1 MRQLPYERVAIAG
14 ANCWLSALD
23 FGGADKPPLVI
34 VHGMRDHA
42 LSMMS
47 LVEALQEEYRIVVP
61 DLRGH
66 GDSENP
72 GSYAMVQFVAD
83 LRAVVMHFD
92 LLRPT
97 LIGHSLGG
105 HITSRYA
112 AIYSEEV
119 RALVLIDGMGP
130 PRPPRALSPLQ
141 AKAGWRQNVEAALQ
155 LSSERRR
162 ISSVDEAFDRLAT
175 NNPRLAA
182 ETARHIAEH
191 GVEPHP
197 EGGVRWKWDPAVNM
211 VWSTFDHS
219 ESEAQWQHIE
229 APVLVITGEHS
240 MQYWSGPRFELSTD
254 EGLHDRETQ
263 RRVAL
268 FQNAR
273 HREIGGAGHMIHYD
287 SPHALNECIAEFLAA
302 S

>member
-1 MRQLPYERVAIAG
+1 MRQLPYERVAIRG

-23 FGGADKPPLVI
+23 FGGKDKPPLVI
-34 VHGMRDHA
+34 LHGMRDHA
-42 LSMMS
+42 LSMLS
-47 LVEALQEEYRIVVP
+47 LVEALQGTYRVIAP

-66 GDSENP
+66 GDSENC

-83 LRAVVMHFD
+83 LRAVVNHFA
-92 LLRPT
+92 LVGPT

-112 AIYSEEV
+112 AIYGDEV

-130 PRPPRALSPLQ
+130 PRPPRVLSAEEARQ
-141 AKAGWRQNVEAALQ
+141 NWRQNVEAALQ
-155 LSSERRR
+155 LSSERRN
-162 ISSVDEAFDRLAT
+162 IASADAAVERLAG

-182 ETARHIAEH
+182 ARARLIAEQ

-219 ESEAQWQHIE
+219 ESEAQWQHIT
-229 APVLVITGEHS
+229 APVLVLTGEHS
-240 MQYWSGPRFELSTD
+240 MEYWSGARFDLNDDGS
-254 EGLHDRETQ
+254 LHEREIR

-268 FQNAR
+268 FRDAR
-273 HREIGGAGHMIHYD
+273 HQEIGGAGHMIHYD
-287 SPHALNECIAEFLAA
+287 SPDALNQCISDFLAA
-302 S
+302 T